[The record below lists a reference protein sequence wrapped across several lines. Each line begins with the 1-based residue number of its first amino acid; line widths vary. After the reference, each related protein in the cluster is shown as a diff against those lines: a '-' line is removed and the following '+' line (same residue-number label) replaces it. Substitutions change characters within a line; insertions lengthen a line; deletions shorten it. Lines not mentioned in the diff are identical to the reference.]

1 MILFLTDVGT
11 THQLLCQS
19 TKIGDHVQRNCS
31 ECETEDTSR
40 SDSALGK
47 VNDLKKKIFF
57 YCFLVAFYLH
67 FYCVYMMCNCTIMH
81 QGLVPSYTEMSMDI
95 APTLSILSS

>member
-11 THQLLCQS
+11 TYQLLCQS

-47 VNDLKKKIFF
+47 VNDLKKKKNLFT
-57 YCFLVAFYLH
+57 AFW
-67 FYCVYMMCNCTIMH
+67 
-81 QGLVPSYTEMSMDI
+81 
-95 APTLSILSS
+95 

>member
-11 THQLLCQS
+11 TYQLLCQS

-47 VNDLKKKIFF
+47 VND
-57 YCFLVAFYLH
+57 
-67 FYCVYMMCNCTIMH
+67 
-81 QGLVPSYTEMSMDI
+81 
-95 APTLSILSS
+95 